1 MKTLKFSGLFSWI
14 FIALGFLFLVKPMAS
29 EFLAKMPQ
37 VIYPFYLT
45 IAEDR
50 IYIVENDSTAHLY
63 TIDSNNKAAYVK
75 TFGREGQGPG
85 EFNFMYR
92 IRVLDDHLDVSGLNK
107 LARFSL
113 DGEYIDEVKVT
124 VDMFKG
130 GINQIGNNYVVRI
143 LQFSPNET
151 TQIINLYDKDFKLI
165 KEIGTHKESRSFDKI
180 NLVSDVFSPRVSE
193 DQIFVISSGKE
204 SIVIVYDQNGNQHK
218 EILLPLEP
226 IKLTDDLKEAII
238 KPLRENPQLRDSWSS
253 FEKRIYFPDKTPGL
267 DYFDIVD
274 GKFIART
281 YKYNQDS
288 VEFVTFNQQGQELQR
303 IFLPNTGRLS
313 NGILFCFYQGCY
325 YYLLENIE
333 EETWELHREKVW

>member
-1 MKTLKFSGLFSWI
+1 MKTLKIRCRFLWF
-14 FIALGFLFLVKPMAS
+14 FLAMGFLFPPIS
-29 EFLAKMPQ
+29 ISGELAAKLPQ
-37 VIYPFYLT
+37 VISPYYLT
-45 IAEDR
+45 TAEGR

-63 TIDSNNKAAYVK
+63 SLGSNNEVAYVK

-130 GINQIGNNYVVRI
+130 GIYRIGNNYVIRI
-143 LQFSPNET
+143 LQFSPIET
-151 TQIINLYDKDFKLI
+151 MQIINLYDKDFKLI
-165 KEIGTHKESRSFDKI
+165 KEIGSHKEPRGFDKI
-180 NLVSDVFSPRVSE
+180 NLVSDVFSPRAT
-193 DQIFVISSGKE
+193 DDKIFVIFSGKE
-204 SIVIVYDQNGNQHK
+204 SIVTVYDQNGNQQE

-226 IKLTDDLKEAII
+226 IKLTKDLKEAIV
-238 KPLRENPQLRDSWSS
+238 KPLREDPQLRDGWSS

-281 YKYNQDS
+281 YKYKQDS
-288 VEFVTFNQQGQELQR
+288 VEFVVIDQQVQELQR
-303 IFLPNTGRLS
+303 IFLPYTGRLS
-313 NGILFCFYQGCY
+313 RGILFCFYQDCY

-333 EETWELHREKVW
+333 EETWELHCEKVW

>member
-1 MKTLKFSGLFSWI
+1 MKAPKFRCCLSWF
-14 FIALGFLFLVKPMAS
+14 FIVLGFLFLAKPMAG
-29 EFLAKMPQ
+29 ELVAKLPQ
-37 VIYPFYLT
+37 VIYPYYFT

-63 TIDSNNKAAYVK
+63 KLDSTEATYVK
-75 TFGREGQGPG
+75 TFGRDGQGPG
-85 EFNFMYR
+85 EFAFMYR

-130 GINQIGNNYVVRI
+130 GIYQIGENYVVRI

-151 TQIINLYDKDFKLI
+151 MQIIHLYDKDFKLI
-165 KEIGTHKESRSFDKI
+165 KEIGTLKEPRGFEKI
-180 NLVSDVFSPRVSE
+180 NIVSDVFSPRVA
-193 DQIFVISSGKE
+193 DDHIFVISSGKE
-204 SIVIVYDQNGNQHK
+204 SIVTIYDQHGNQQE

-226 IKLTDDLKEAII
+226 IKLTDNLKEAII
-238 KPLRENPQLRDSWSS
+238 KPLREDPQLRDRWSS

-281 YKYNQDS
+281 YKYKQDS
-288 VEFVTFNQQGQELQR
+288 VEFVVIDQQGQELQR
-303 IFLPNTGRLS
+303 MFLPNTGRLS

-333 EETWELHREKVW
+333 EEAWELHCEKVW